1 MRDATWRPSSHK
13 FRLQSTPRLWTV
25 AQRVQGIPGLLGIS
39 GREGDLICVSASS
52 SSSSCSSWDEPSP
65 SSSISSNRAT
75 LVTRDCFVFFS
86 LIFFFFFFF
95 FFFSSFS
102 SDLSCF
108 DFLDFRL
115 AFEVSDCYRKKK
127 GTTITL
133 KNFLWI
139 NLIHDTRHLCT
150 RFSIDGI
157 KTMSHGISGVWGGG
171 GRECKQVTKYSTSHR
186 GRVCLFPE
194 SETTS

>member
-1 MRDATWRPSSHK
+1 MRDATWRPSLHK
-13 FRLQSTPRLWTV
+13 FRLQSNPWLWTV
-25 AQRVQGIPGLLGIS
+25 ARRVQGIPGLLGIS

-52 SSSSCSSWDEPSP
+52 SSSSCSSWDEASP

-86 LIFFFFFFF
+86 LTFFFFFF

-115 AFEVSDCYRKKK
+115 AFEVSDCYRKKRHYNH
-127 GTTITL
+127 L
-133 KNFLWI
+133 KKLSVN
-139 NLIHDTRHLCT
+139 
-150 RFSIDGI
+150 
-157 KTMSHGISGVWGGG
+157 KP
-171 GRECKQVTKYSTSHR
+171 YSRYPPSLHA
-186 GRVCLFPE
+186 L
-194 SETTS
+194 

>member
-1 MRDATWRPSSHK
+1 MNEKKTIALNRKTSTLQESWPSPSSLLKIPKMRDATWRPSLHK

-75 LVTRDCFVFFS
+75 LVMRDCFVFFS

-115 AFEVSDCYRKKK
+115 AFEVSDCYRKKRHYNH
-127 GTTITL
+127 L
-133 KNFLWI
+133 KKLSVN
-139 NLIHDTRHLCT
+139 
-150 RFSIDGI
+150 
-157 KTMSHGISGVWGGG
+157 KP
-171 GRECKQVTKYSTSHR
+171 YSRYPPSLHA
-186 GRVCLFPE
+186 L
-194 SETTS
+194 